1 VSSYAKSGVIA
12 YVWPKASGP
21 VPPAQRRVLKEGDT
35 GSDVA
40 GVQKSLGLPP
50 AACDGDFGSVTDGAV
65 RGFQAAAGLDV
76 DGQVGPD
83 TWAQVDA
90 LDACKAAGNDGL
102 SPELIDAIVDAAKNS
117 AIASY
122 SWKDRGKAPI
132 GYTCGVALCFALAQT
147 WLAEG
152 DAAASRMARADSN
165 NPDKDALSWYRSKF
179 QALGMDNSQNGID
192 TLRHLFALM
201 LGLGPRESS
210 GRYCEGRDMSATN
223 VQSDTA
229 EAGMYQTSWNIRS
242 CDPAIAPLL
251 PMYWDNPNGFLPT
264 FQNGVSPDSNDLGN
278 FGSGDGAKYQ
288 FLSKFAPAFHAMV
301 TALGLRSL
309 RQHWGPINR
318 NEVELKAEADDMLW
332 QVQELVAGGVE
343 PVPPEPEPTPEPE
356 VATVNITTTGPVT
369 VTVNGMVLP
378 VT

>member
-1 VSSYAKSGVIA
+1 
-12 YVWPKASGP
+12 
-21 VPPAQRRVLKEGDT
+21 VLKEGDT

-90 LDACKAAGNDGL
+90 LDARKAAGNDGL

-165 NPDKDALSWYRSKF
+165 NPDKDALTWYKSKF
-179 QALGMDNSQNGID
+179 LALGMDNSQNGID

-264 FQNGVSPDSNDLGN
+264 FQNGVTPDSNDLGN

-318 NEVELKAEADDMLW
+318 NEVELKDEADDMLW

-378 VT
+378 VA